1 MPSNE
6 RPLGVEDTPL
16 LRFAGDLRRLRQRAG
31 TPSYREL
38 GRRAHYSAAAL
49 SEATAG
55 RRLPS
60 LAVTRAFVRECG
72 GDVDEWTERWRVLSA
87 EPEPEDDDPP
97 YVGLAAYQA
106 EDAERFFGR
115 ATAVASL
122 LELVR
127 ERPFVGVFGAS
138 GAGKSS
144 LLRAGLV
151 ASWDMPA
158 VVVTPGSDPIT
169 ALALR
174 VAALLDRPMADVRS
188 ELAAGTDVLR
198 TLLRCVAG
206 EVLLVVDQFE
216 EAFTH
221 CTGADRTWLIETLT
235 QTASAATR
243 VVLGVRADFYGHC
256 GQHPELSQAMH
267 RAQLLVG
274 PMTADELRRAVTGPA
289 AQRGVS
295 VESALLA
302 RLVAD
307 VSGQPGAL
315 PLVSHV
321 LVETWR
327 RRRGMVLTLAGYQDA
342 GGVEHALARS
352 ADEVYDALPPDLRSA
367 VRPLLLRLTTPG
379 DGTGDTRRRVPRAE
393 IDAPA
398 DLLDRL
404 ADARLLTIDRDAV
417 ELTHEALLRAWPKLT
432 VWLDEDRDAL
442 RAHRRLTEAA
452 DTWCAHDRDPD
463 ALYRGLRLEQVQ
475 PLRDRL
481 NTAEQEF
488 VDASVAAERARHADR
503 RRAMRRLR
511 RLVAGLIVL
520 VLVLAGTVIY
530 AVDAQRAATRERNE
544 ALSLRAAATADR
556 LLRVRTVDAAAL
568 ALAAY
573 RVAPT
578 AEARDA
584 VRLAAGLLAADTS
597 ARFVLPPGKLTI
609 TSEHTA
615 YRLWNGTIRGRP
627 GGRLPAGEF
636 LYLVSADERRVLL
649 KSSQSDDYSL
659 WDVTDPDVPRQLAA
673 LTGWPLVEGMDATGS
688 LLTAIEDGNP
698 VIWRLGDNARTR
710 LPVPGVERAVP
721 LADGASV
728 LLVRRE
734 GDRRHVESW
743 SPAGSPHRSAL
754 LASRDEPLELTPG
767 PGNLLAVITRDSSR
781 LLVLDGTR
789 PVLDVPVP
797 PDQRLIGFSADG
809 GTATA
814 TGRNQVTLWDLASG
828 QALLSLR
835 TTVARFGQ
843 ARYDPAMLE
852 LAVVDGETEHVW
864 RFDVDFDRAVRQVCS
879 HRADIDWNAHFPR
892 VPPRPLCP

>member
-1 MPSNE
+1 MPSTE
-6 RPLGVEDTPL
+6 RPLGAEDTPL
-16 LRFAGDLRRLRQRAG
+16 LKFAGDLRRLRRRAG

-49 SEATAG
+49 AEATAG

-72 GDVDEWTERWRVLSA
+72 GDVAEWTERWRDLSA
-87 EPEPEDDDPP
+87 VPERVDDAPP

-115 ATAVASL
+115 EAVVASL

-138 GAGKSS
+138 GSGKSS

-151 ASWDMPA
+151 ASWDSPA
-158 VVVTPGSDPIT
+158 TVVTPGSDPIT

-174 VAALLDRPMADVRS
+174 IAALLDRPVADVRS
-188 ELAAGTDVLR
+188 ELAAGTDALR
-198 TLLRCVAG
+198 TLLRRVG
-206 EVLLVVDQFE
+206 DDVLLVVDQFE

-221 CTGADRTWLIETLT
+221 CTAADRAWLIEALT
-235 QTASAATR
+235 RTASTATR
-243 VVLGVRADFYGHC
+243 VVVCVRADFYGHC
-256 GQHPELSQAMH
+256 GQYPELSEALH

-352 ADEVYDALPPDLRSA
+352 ADEVHDALPPDLRSA
-367 VRPLLLRLTTPG
+367 VRPLFLRLTTPG
-379 DGTGDTRRRVPRAE
+379 DATGDTRRRVRRAE

-398 DLLDRL
+398 GLLDQL
-404 ADARLLTIDRDAV
+404 AAARLLTIDRDDV
-417 ELTHEALLRAWPKLT
+417 ELTHEALLHAWPKLAA
-432 VWLDEDRDAL
+432 WLDEDRDAL

-452 DTWCAHDRDPD
+452 DTWRAHDRDPD
-463 ALYRGLRLEQVQ
+463 ALYRGARLEQARQ
-475 PLRDRL
+475 LLDRL
-481 NTAEQEF
+481 NAAEREF
-488 VDASVAAERARHADR
+488 VDTGVAAERTRHTDR
-503 RRAMRRLR
+503 RRSVRRLR
-511 RLVAGLIVL
+511 RLAAGLIVL
-520 VLVLAGTVIY
+520 VLVLAGTATY
-530 AVDAQRAATRERNE
+530 AMTAQREATRERNE

-556 LLRVRTVDAAAL
+556 LLRVRAGDAAAL

-578 AEARDA
+578 AEARDV
-584 VRLAAGLLAADTS
+584 VRLAAGVLAADTS
-597 ARFVLPPGKLTI
+597 ARFVLPPGRLTM
-609 TSEHTA
+609 TWEDTA
-615 YRLWNGTIRGRP
+615 YRVWTSERRP
-627 GGRLPAGEF
+627 GGLLPTGTFHYAI
-636 LYLVSADERRVLL
+636 SADQRRVLL
-649 KSSQSDDYSL
+649 KSTQFHDYSL
-659 WDVTDPDVPRQLAA
+659 WDVTDPGTPRQLAT
-673 LTGWPLVEGMDATGS
+673 LTGWPLVEGIDATGS
-688 LLTAIEDGNP
+688 LLTTIEDGSP
-698 VIWRLGDNARTR
+698 AVWHLGDSSRTR
-710 LPVPGVERAVP
+710 LPVPDVERAVP
-721 LADGASV
+721 LADGTGV

-734 GDRRHVESW
+734 GKRRHVESW
-743 SPAGSPHRSAL
+743 SLTGSPHRTAV
-754 LASRDEPLELTPG
+754 LAERDEPLELTPG
-767 PGNLLAVITRDSSR
+767 PGDLLAMVARDSSR
-781 LLVLDGTR
+781 LVVLDQAR
-789 PVLDVPVP
+789 PVLDVPLGP
-797 PDQRLIGFSADG
+797 EQRLIWFSPDG
-809 GTATA
+809 RTIVA
-814 TGRNQVTLWDLASG
+814 TGGDQAALWELPSG
-828 QALLSLR
+828 RELLSLR
-835 TTVARFGQ
+835 ASGTRFGL
-843 ARYDPAMLE
+843 ARYNPETRE
-852 LAVVDGETEHVW
+852 LAVIDGGTDHVW
-864 RFDVDFDRAVRQVCS
+864 NLTVDVERAIRQVCVHPS
-879 HRADIDWNAHFPR
+879 DVDWDKHFPH